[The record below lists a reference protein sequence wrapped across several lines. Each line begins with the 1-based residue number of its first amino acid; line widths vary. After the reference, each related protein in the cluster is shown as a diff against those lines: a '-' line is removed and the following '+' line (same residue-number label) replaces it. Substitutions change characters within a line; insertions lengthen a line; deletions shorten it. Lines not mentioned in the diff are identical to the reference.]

1 MRPQRKTGGAPRREV
16 PRPAGNGGV
25 RPSHTLRRLPPPRRN
40 GIELQEYLS
49 DTLSLSRRAAKA
61 LLDDR
66 LVFVNGRRIW
76 MARHLLQ
83 TRDTIELLPSALPK
97 DTPSAPPPI
106 RILLDD
112 PLFLVADKPPALLT
126 NGPKS
131 LETRLREQLSLP
143 SLRAVHRLDKDT
155 TGCVLFA
162 KTEETRRALIA
173 QFENGDVHKLYHA
186 LVSGIPSETDYDIRE
201 RIDGKSAVSHVRVV
215 SARPRPPK
223 CAHVTVGIETGRT
236 HQIRIH
242 LHGTGTPILG
252 DRQYFTTRT
261 TDFQEVPRQLLHAS
275 DLRFLHPTTR
285 APLTAL
291 SPLPPDFRTWL
302 KRLGLR

>member
-1 MRPQRKTGGAPRREV
+1 MRSRRPAAGGAPGK
-16 PRPAGNGGV
+16 PAGDG
-25 RPSHTLRRLPPPRRN
+25 HLRRLPAPRRN
-40 GIELQEYLS
+40 GVELQEYLAEA
-49 DTLSLSRRAAKA
+49 LSCSRRAAKA

-83 TRDTIELLPSALPK
+83 TRDTVELLPGAVPK
-97 DTPSAPPPI
+97 DVPSATPPPPI

-112 PLFLVADKPPALLT
+112 PHFLVADKPPALLT

-131 LETRLREQLSLP
+131 LETRLRGQLALP

-162 KTEETRRALIA
+162 KDEETRRALVA
-173 QFENGDVHKLYHA
+173 EFENGDVRKLYHA
-186 LVSGIPSETDYDIRE
+186 LVAGVPSETDYDIRE
-201 RIDGKSAVSHVRVV
+201 RIDGKAAVSHVHVV
-215 SARPRPPK
+215 SARPRAPK
-223 CAHVTVGIETGRT
+223 AAHVTVGIETGRT

-242 LHGTGTPILG
+242 LHGTGTPVLG

-261 TDFQEVPRQLLHAS
+261 TDFQEVPRQLLHAA
-275 DLRFLHPTTR
+275 DLRFLHPATR
-285 APLTAL
+285 APLQAT
-291 SPLPPDFRTWL
+291 SPLPHDFRTWL